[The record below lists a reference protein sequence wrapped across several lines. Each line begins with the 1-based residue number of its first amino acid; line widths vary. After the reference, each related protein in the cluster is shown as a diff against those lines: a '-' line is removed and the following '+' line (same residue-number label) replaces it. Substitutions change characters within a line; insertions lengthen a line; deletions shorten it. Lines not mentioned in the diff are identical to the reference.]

1 MSNHEFHNRVL
12 DARPDRIDFRDRPYS
27 PPLVSLPAS
36 FPSEE
41 EISHYLPEYHRT
53 SKILDQGR
61 EGACTGFGLAA
72 VINYTLWDNWLRRN
86 GGDLEA
92 GDRPEHVS
100 PWMLYDNARVYDE
113 WEGEDYSGS
122 SCRGAMKGWHKHG
135 VCRSELWE
143 KRSRRTPRPDP
154 TWSSDAALR
163 PLGAYY
169 RVDVRSISDM
179 QAAVREVRAVY
190 CSARVHAGWWLE
202 GRQQTQS
209 VAGLELPLIELHEKI
224 TGGHAFAVVG
234 YTPYGFIV
242 QNSWGPS
249 WGMKGF
255 AVLTY
260 DDWARNGDDAWVAAI
275 AAPMRV
281 AEKVSVPA
289 ARSRGGSEM
298 STSTLSAAIQT
309 TASKGP
315 WSEAK
320 AYEHSVVMG
329 NDGKV
334 LRRLVDTADPADNLR
349 KVVFELP
356 QAAIDSGKKHILVYA
371 HGGLNSEEDAINR
384 ARHLGP
390 WFDANGIHPIFLVW
404 RTSLMESIGQIGGD
418 IVGPFLKQREE
429 MRSRGIGDLV
439 DRALNKMQNK
449 FDSAFEAAAE
459 KVLGKAVWSQMKQ
472 NAEAAANGNGGTR
485 QVTNMLKELSAAQPD
500 ASFHMLGHS
509 AGSIL
514 LGHMLDDMN
523 PDIRLGTFG
532 LYAPAC
538 SLRFAVRHF
547 GGALRKGVL
556 APGQLHVDNLTDQ
569 NERDDTVGPY
579 GKSLLY
585 LVSRAF
591 EDPRKMPLMG
601 FAKCWDPK
609 TSDLKE
615 LKEQFGA
622 DFADSH
628 IKDIRDWDA
637 IADQFGVKHTAHK
650 QKQVVTRISTND
662 AEELKIDIA
671 HGSFDNDIA
680 VVSGS
685 VARVLGQSKPRV
697 PITNLVG
704 Y

>member
-1 MSNHEFHNRVL
+1 MRGPAARLQVTGVIAQPVVPHRVV
-12 DARPDRIDFRDRPYS
+12 DN
-27 PPLVSLPAS
+27 
-36 FPSEE
+36 
-41 EISHYLPEYHRT
+41 
-53 SKILDQGR
+53 GR
-61 EGACTGFGLAA
+61 KTK
-72 VINYTLWDNWLRRN
+72 
-86 GGDLEA
+86 
-92 GDRPEHVS
+92 P
-100 PWMLYDNARVYDE
+100 
-113 WEGEDYSGS
+113 
-122 SCRGAMKGWHKHG
+122 G
-135 VCRSELWE
+135 VCQEKLWE
-143 KRSRRTPRPDP
+143 KRSRSAPRPDP
-154 TWSSDAALR
+154 SWSSDAALR

-169 RVDVRSISDM
+169 RVDARSISDM
-179 QAAVREVRAVY
+179 QAAIREVRAVY
-190 CSARVHAGWWLE
+190 CSARVHAGWWLQ
-202 GRQQTQS
+202 GPQQTQS
-209 VAGLELPLIELHEKI
+209 IANLDLPLIELHQEI

-281 AEKVSVPA
+281 AEKVSVPS

-298 STSTLSAAIQT
+298 ASSTLSAAIET
-309 TASKGP
+309 TTTKGP

-356 QAAIDSGKKHILVYA
+356 QAAIANGKNRILIYA
-371 HGGLNSEEDAINR
+371 HGGLNSEDDAISR

-404 RTSLMESIGQIGGD
+404 RTSLMESLGQIGAD
-418 IVGPFLKQREE
+418 IVGPFLKEREE

-439 DRALNKMQNK
+439 KRAIDKMQNK

-472 NAEAAANGNGGTR
+472 NAEAAANGSGGTR
-485 QVTNMLKELSAAQPD
+485 QVTDLLHKLGEAHSS

-514 LGHMLDDMN
+514 LGHMLDDMR
-523 PDIRLGTFG
+523 PETRLRSLG

-538 SLRFAVRHF
+538 SLRFATKHF
-547 GGALRKGVL
+547 GGAFRRGVL
-556 APGQLHVDNLTDQ
+556 ANGQLHVDNLTDE

-601 FAKCWDPK
+601 FAKCWDPN
-609 TSDLKE
+609 SHDLKE
-615 LKEQFGA
+615 LKKQFGA

-628 IKDIRDWDA
+628 IKDIRDWDL
-637 IADQFGVKHTAHK
+637 ITDQFGVTHK
-650 QKQVVTRISTND
+650 PHKDKQIVTKTSED
-662 AEELKIDIA
+662 DQHQLKINIA
-671 HGSFDNDIA
+671 HGTFDNDIA
-680 VVSGS
+680 VVNRS
-685 VARVLGQSKPRV
+685 VATVLGKDAPDVR
-697 PITNLVG
+697 ITDLVG